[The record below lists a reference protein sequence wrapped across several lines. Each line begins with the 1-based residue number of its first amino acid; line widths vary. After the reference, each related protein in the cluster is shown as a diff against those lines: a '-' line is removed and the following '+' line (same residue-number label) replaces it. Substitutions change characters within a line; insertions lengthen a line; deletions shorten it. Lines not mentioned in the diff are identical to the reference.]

1 MTITATTNE
10 IKELQEAVSARD
22 VEIARLRAE
31 NMRLAKENESHV
43 LSGGNKTWFSVDCPA
58 KGFPPHVIP
67 VDVDSL
73 KKVLGEID
81 DPSVL
86 SVIGMVLMKSLP
98 QNASLE
104 FYQTITQAIG
114 FPPPKT
120 SLPPHVSVAGNL
132 ITQEVNDIHGNNKV
146 NFGTNGN

>member
-31 NMRLAKENESHV
+31 NMRLIKENESHV

-120 SLPPHVSVAGNL
+120 SLPTHVSVAGNL

-146 NFGTNGN
+146 NFGVNGN